1 MFAHVGMA
9 ELSIILLAFMIVV
22 LAGGVWIAV
31 TLGLVGLVAMALT
44 TSVPIGSVLATTTW
58 SASASWT
65 LAALPLFIWMGE
77 ILFRTK
83 LSEQMFRGL
92 APWVHWLRGR
102 LMDVNILS

>member
-1 MFAHVGMA
+1 DRRDGQRDPRQSAELRARQPGRVAGRVCRAHLARRGRLMLAQPGMA
-9 ELSIILLAFMIVV
+9 ELSILLLGFMVVV

-65 LAALPLFIWMGE
+65 L
-77 ILFRTK
+77 
-83 LSEQMFRGL
+83 
-92 APWVHWLRGR
+92 
-102 LMDVNILS
+102 